1 MLSQDQEQ
9 GKDVLTHHSY
19 IILQVLAN
27 VIRQE
32 RHTYW
37 DGRSK
42 VGFVFI
48 DSMIVYVKKK
58 SKESAENHPRNS
70 DYSNTVDKVNIQ
82 NSITFLYICNE
93 QWEFEIKA

>member
-9 GKDVLTHHSY
+9 GKDVLTLLLHHTAE
-19 IILQVLAN
+19 VLAN

-32 RHTYW
+32 GHTYW

-48 DSMIVYVKKK
+48 DSMIIYVKNPRISRK
-58 SKESAENHPRNS
+58 SS
-70 DYSNTVDKVNIQ
+70 
-82 NSITFLYICNE
+82 
-93 QWEFEIKA
+93 